1 MQVNKDRLVIYSDT
15 HMMIYDMK
23 GREKYDGPLDDS
35 TLLISLTDN
44 ARRYILVNRET
55 VKMIQLIR

>member
-1 MQVNKDRLVIYSDT
+1 MTVR
-15 HMMIYDMK
+15 
-23 GREKYDGPLDDS
+23 S

-55 VKMIQLIR
+55 VKMIRLIR